1 MRQHAVRGIVPMA
14 ADSSVSGSRLDRG
27 IAGVGN
33 WLSVIALLM
42 GLCPV
47 RSMAD
52 DGPAAATA
60 KAAEPVAAVVDPSK
74 LEDGVVTG
82 VLVKADGSPVAGA
95 TVILHTGGSNKTT
108 SDAQGRFRLEK
119 IAPRAWAY
127 PLWAHQGNLVTQI
140 AEVRPIKTADP
151 AIARFA
157 PLRLEMTEGRQAH
170 FVVTSEITKQP
181 IAGAAIRFGYPD
193 RRLVTTDDRGEATVS
208 GLMPASP
215 FGGVYDVTIEAEGHA
230 RQAPI
235 LKLSATESV
244 TNVHA
249 ALVAGGIVQGTVRDV
264 DGKPVPEVLIIY
276 RIGNETGFYGDA
288 FRSDAEGKFRHRFLP
303 LDTPIAVSTELK
315 GYLPQKQTVTL
326 TAKQPQSEIQFSLP
340 TKPKGGSVSG
350 VVADGAGK
358 PVAGARISNERNN
371 AEGPNQVTS
380 DADGRFVIHDVA
392 PGPLDYELGVSAKGF
407 APQIVTVEPGTA
419 ENPAKVSIKL
429 KPGHMI
435 RGRVLL
441 ENGQP
446 AKGAVISTRS
456 ASYTLSNYVS
466 SMITVDETGAFQA
479 DSLPDDASF
488 DVQLR
493 GYPDLQSVPIK
504 LDSPEPITVTLAAPG
519 VIRGRVVDADT
530 NQPITQFRTR
540 LAFAS
545 DRRPGDP
552 QGTWNA
558 DWGKPG
564 ITFESATGE
573 FVIQPLVNQMPV
585 DLTVE
590 RDGYQRTV
598 IARAI
603 AWKAADAPE
612 LVIAL
617 SRPDPKKLATL
628 TGRLIDFSGQPLANA
643 QLRLMVS
650 TDKPTGMSDGRFN
663 WSLIKNGQL
672 EQRSYCDQFQKGV
685 TTADGRFEFTNLL
698 PGKHLQLAYW
708 GDNMP
713 HGKSLNFTITA
724 AGKGED
730 VTIQLPQ
737 PAMIRG
743 TINRAGV
750 AGAGLVYL
758 AASSATGGF
767 STELILADDQT
778 TFEFKDLLP
787 GSYTL
792 GITTKR
798 MRLPVN
804 GRTTYQSKILA
815 RRQLKL
821 APGELVDVDF
831 SQLDPAQE

>member
-1 MRQHAVRGIVPMA
+1 MRQQPVRRNVSITV
-14 ADSSVSGSRLDRG
+14 DWSVYGARLDRG
-27 IAGVGN
+27 IAGIGN
-33 WLSVIALLM
+33 CLSVMALLM
-42 GLCPV
+42 ALCSG
-47 RSMAD
+47 RLIAD
-52 DGPAAATA
+52 EGPAAAVA
-60 KAAEPVAAVVDPSK
+60 KSPEQDAAAVDPSQ
-74 LEDGVVTG
+74 LDDGVVSG

-140 AEVRPIKTADP
+140 AEVRPIKTDDP
-151 AIARFA
+151 AVARFA
-157 PLRLEMTEGRQAH
+157 PLRLEMTEGKQAR
-170 FVVTSEITKQP
+170 FVVTSEVTKQP

-235 LKLSATESV
+235 LKLSATEAV
-244 TNVHA
+244 TNVHV
-249 ALVAGGIVQGTVRDV
+249 ALVAGGVVQGTVHDA

-276 RIGNETGFYGDA
+276 RIGNESGFYGDA

-303 LDTPIAVSTELK
+303 LDTPIVVSTELK
-315 GYLPQKQTVTL
+315 GFLQQKQTVTL
-326 TAKQPQSEIQFSLP
+326 IAKQPHSEIQFSLP

-350 VVADGAGK
+350 VVADRAGK
-358 PVAGARISNERNN
+358 PVAGARIINERNN
-371 AEGPNQVTS
+371 AEGPNQVTT
-380 DADGRFVIHDVA
+380 DADGRFVMHDVA
-392 PGPLDYELGVSAKGF
+392 AGLAGHELGVSAKGF
-407 APQIVTVEPGTA
+407 APQIVAVEPGTA
-419 ENPAKVSIKL
+419 ENPAKVSITL
-429 KPGHMI
+429 KPGHSI

-446 AKGAVISTRS
+446 AKGAVIATRS
-456 ASYTLSNYVS
+456 ASYTLSNYVR
-466 SMITVDETGAFQA
+466 SMITVEETGAFQA

-493 GYPDLQSVPIK
+493 GYPYLQNVPIQ
-504 LDSPEPITVTLAAPG
+504 LDSPEPVTVTLADPG

-530 NQPITQFRTR
+530 NKPITQFRTR

-552 QGTWNA
+552 QGTWDA
-558 DWGKPG
+558 DWGTPG

-573 FVIQPLVNQMPV
+573 FVIQPLMNQMPV

-590 RDGYQRTV
+590 TDGYLRAV

-603 AWKAADAPE
+603 ARKAADAPE
-612 LVIAL
+612 LVISL

-650 TDKPTGMSDGRFN
+650 TDKPTGLSDGRFN
-663 WSLIKNGQL
+663 WTLIKSGHL
-672 EQRSYCDQFQKGV
+672 ERLSYCDQFLKGV

-698 PGKHLQLAYW
+698 AGKHLQLAYW
-708 GDNMP
+708 GDNVP

-737 PAMIRG
+737 PAMIRA
-743 TINRAGV
+743 TINRDGV
-750 AGAGLVYL
+750 AGASLVYL
-758 AASSATGGF
+758 SASSATGGY
-767 STELILADDQT
+767 STELTLADDQT

-792 GITTKR
+792 GVTTER
-798 MRLPVN
+798 MRVPVN

-831 SQLDPAQE
+831 SPPDPTAE